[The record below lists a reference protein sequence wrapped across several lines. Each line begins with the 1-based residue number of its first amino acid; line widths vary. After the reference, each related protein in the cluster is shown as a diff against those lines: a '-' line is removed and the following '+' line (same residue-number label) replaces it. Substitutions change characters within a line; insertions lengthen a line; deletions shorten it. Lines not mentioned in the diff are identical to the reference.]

1 MIAKLVKGRGF
12 RGALEYD
19 LQAQKGVLLDTNM
32 AGDNPREL
40 AREFGEVRALR
51 PNLTKAVCHASISL
65 SPEEK
70 LSDDQWRAV
79 AREYLG
85 GMGFGNSQYVVTKH
99 LDTKHPHIHVLANR
113 VTMRGEVVSDSKDY
127 QRQETIMRRLERE
140 YGLKEV
146 EPSKEALRR
155 APTKGE
161 IECAVR
167 TGEPSAKMTM
177 QALVDKA
184 LRNTPEYEEFRK
196 RLEKAGVEVI
206 PNVASTG
213 RISGISYR
221 QNEITMKGSDLGK
234 GYSWAGLQK
243 RGLTYEQDRCATT
256 DDRGRNGAASERSSG
271 IAGRDTRP
279 QNTERGR
286 IGAITRTL
294 NERHAQNNL
303 RRGSELGS
311 TDPEQQIHQ
320 TTARGGSQNM
330 ELSHIKN
337 RDTRGNDSELAISD
351 GQRRAGDMWQHGGN
365 GKTGKDHQQA
375 PDMGTLGVPTGDG
388 GAGVSAL
395 DRIRAMA
402 DAGLRYASPQPER
415 DLRIGEESGGE
426 SPGSRA
432 GREEVIERRV
442 KGRKKEIDL
451 ER

>member
-1 MIAKLVKGRGF
+1 VIAKLVKGRGF

-19 LQAQKGVLLDTNM
+19 LQKQKGVLLDTNM
-32 AGDNPREL
+32 AGDNPRDL

-51 PNLTKAVCHASISL
+51 PNLAKAVCHASISL

-79 AREYLG
+79 AREYLK
-85 GMGFGNSQYVVTKH
+85 GMGFGNSQHVVTKH

-127 QRQETIMRRLERE
+127 QRQEAIMRRMERA

-184 LRNTPEYEEFRK
+184 LHNTPDYEEFKK
-196 RLEKAGVEVI
+196 RLEKSGVEVI
-206 PNVASTG
+206 PNAASTG

-243 RGLTYEQDRCATT
+243 RGLTYEQNRCATT
-256 DDRGRNGAASERSSG
+256 NGRGGNGAVPERSGG
-271 IAGRDTRP
+271 IAGKDTRP
-279 QNTERGR
+279 QSAERGR

-311 TDPEQQIHQ
+311 ANPEQQVYSTPTRRDNQ
-320 TTARGGSQNM
+320 DM

-337 RDTRGNDSELAISD
+337 RDTRGDDSELSISD
-351 GQRRAGDMWQHGGN
+351 GQRRSRDTRQYGGN
-365 GKTGKDHQQA
+365 GETGKDRQQT
-375 PDMGTLGVPTGDG
+375 PDMGALGIPTGDG
-388 GAGVSAL
+388 SAGVSAL
-395 DRIRAMA
+395 ERIRAMA
-402 DAGLRYASPQPER
+402 NAGLRYVSPHPER
-415 DLRIGEESGGE
+415 DLRIGEEGGGE
-426 SPGSRA
+426 GSGSRA
-432 GREEVIERRV
+432 DREEVIERRA
-442 KGRKKEIDL
+442 KERKKEIEM